1 MFCHEALLAKARN
14 LPAATG
20 RGRGLRQAEV
30 QGLPNRLFSYR
41 HRRGPNRAEQ
51 ALPARRTGGRKIV
64 IHDFA

>member
-30 QGLPNRLFSYR
+30 LFSYR

-51 ALPARRTGGRKIV
+51 ALPARRIGGRKIV